1 MSEVISSTYS
11 YKGIKGI
18 IIKPQLDL
26 DYFKVGKAFRVRRN
40 TACDNRVNLKYG
52 FDQVCLIASV
62 SPFSIEFTDYEGS
75 ERTVTLNNIINDDV
89 KLIELK
95 EDN

>member
-1 MSEVISSTYS
+1 MISSTYS
-11 YKGIKGI
+11 YKEIKGVV
-18 IIKPQLDL
+18 IKPQLDL
-26 DYFKVGKAFRVRRN
+26 DYFKIGKAFRVRRN
-40 TACDNRVNLKYG
+40 TSSNRLISLPFN

-62 SPFSIEFTDYEGS
+62 SPFSIEIADYEGI
-75 ERTVTLNNIINDDV
+75 ERTVTLNNIINGDV

>member
-1 MSEVISSTYS
+1 MPKMILSASIDV
-11 YKGIKGI
+11 KGVVT
-18 IIKPQLDL
+18 KPQLDL
-26 DYFKVGKAFRVRRN
+26 DYFKVGKAFRVKRITSYDR
-40 TACDNRVNLKYG
+40 TTNLPFR

-62 SPFSIEFTDYEGS
+62 SPFSIEFADYEGI
-75 ERTVTLNNIINDDV
+75 ERTVTLNNIINGDV